1 MGDIDLDNVTDILGE
16 IRDGWDEAATGE
28 ELERGIRHWVKSL
41 EVSQI
46 HTHTYTNRTS
56 ADTAQDY
63 CRETD
68 ADANVVFEDFIE
80 PRVIDLF
87 RADAGVRS
95 DSDSLS
101 IFIKAMRDETNI
113 RVCFENAL
121 INQKKYLRSAD
132 MSDAQRRE
140 LVLHYRSN
148 WIYVANKLIQHQARC
163 IVPLVTSDAREGSP
177 TQNLWKDE
185 ETALHVAVTQSC
197 PEVVEALIEA
207 VRHAHKD
214 DPDRGERAILSQ
226 KSSGQTAL
234 AIAVDQLDLD
244 SVRRLLAATK
254 GFLSISWGRGGY
266 PLHDLVLSVAN
277 QTKKHPEAA
286 LNKASFKILSEI
298 IEADTKGSL
307 TSRCG
312 VISTTPWDQ
321 RVENIP
327 PYTLAAMAEEG
338 MKGLRRRPS
347 IRDSRL
353 AANIDKR
360 IPLLQKL
367 RIGMKTYIAR
377 ELDGLSYELATA
389 GDVGLQNK
397 ITYLDLSD
405 FDAIAAGSQE
415 TDLDRFVKNFKPRSQ
430 CFEFS
435 DMLSY
440 VRLPDMSIGDPEKTS
455 RAIVELFD
463 NLAQLFKVSK
473 IVKLEAKDHPTHP
486 MDDMEIAKIVDR
498 FGIEE
503 LDWAKYNID
512 LDALTPKNTD
522 DSSSIRKLKLYSTG
536 HWGVL
541 YHWLSEEGI
550 FSFEGL
556 KEVLIVVVNPYE
568 SEDFPSQ
575 DSATSLADKVRARMK
590 KMSTYKN
597 RTAQLSID
605 VEPGRVHKARTR
617 ETYVPESVSDQFFKA
632 FEKAQDF
639 SLAYP
644 ERLEIWDDSK
654 LGPLRSK
661 VAIIDNGVDIG
672 QRKIA
677 SNIRKGRSFVSLHDS
692 GWYLPWF
699 TSVHVHGTQMAS
711 LVVRVDPSCD
721 LFVYRINSL
730 PSGSIDARHAVE
742 AIEAAIEDQVD
753 VINLSW
759 SFNKNH
765 ETLKQAIDKAAD
777 RQHRALVFCAKSDEL
792 YADDVFPADYLS
804 TISVAA
810 ATSRGRIGTEGS
822 KTPDLL
828 ILGENM
834 PAYGPDY
841 LGTKEKEAKVS
852 GSSVATALASGMASL
867 MLMLAKRDVV
877 LKECWELLKIK
888 EVMLK
893 VFERFKT
900 DKSSTVTYVNPAMVF
915 GEPADRL
922 VVEMR
927 SVVKAFPKTG
937 Y

>member
-1 MGDIDLDNVTDILGE
+1 MGDMDQDSNMADILNE
-16 IRDGWDEAATGE
+16 IQNGWDGTATGE
-28 ELERGIRHWVKSL
+28 ELERVVRHWVKSL
-41 EVSQI
+41 E
-46 HTHTYTNRTS
+46 
-56 ADTAQDY
+56 DY
-63 CRETD
+63 CREFD
-68 ADANVVFEDFIE
+68 ADANVVFENFIE

-87 RADAGVRS
+87 RVDAGVRS

-101 IFIKAMRDETNI
+101 IFISAMRDETNI
-113 RVCFENAL
+113 RTCYENAL
-121 INQKKYLRSAD
+121 VNQKKYLRLAEITAN
-132 MSDAQRRE
+132 AQHRE
-140 LVLHYRSN
+140 LQLHYRSN
-148 WIYVANKLIQHQARC
+148 WIYLANKLIQHQARC

-177 TQNLWKDE
+177 TQNLWRDE

-197 PEVVEALIEA
+197 PEVVEAIIDA
-207 VRHAHKD
+207 VRRIHKD

-234 AIAVDQLDLD
+234 AIAVDQLDLE
-244 SVRRLLAATK
+244 SVRKLLAATK
-254 GFLSISWGRGGY
+254 GFLNISWGRGGY

-277 QTKKHPEAA
+277 PNKKHSEAA
-286 LNKASFKILSEI
+286 LNKASFKIMSEI

-307 TSRCG
+307 TSHCG
-312 VISTTPWDQ
+312 TINTTPWNQ
-321 RVENIP
+321 RVESIP

-338 MKGLRRRPS
+338 MKGLGRRS
-347 IRDSRL
+347 AFRDSR
-353 AANIDKR
+353 AAASIEKR

-377 ELDGLSYELATA
+377 ELDGLSYEHATA

-405 FDAIAAGSQE
+405 FDAIASGSQE
-415 TDLDRFVKNFKPRSQ
+415 TDLERFVKNFRPRSQ

-455 RAIVELFD
+455 KAIIELFD

-473 IVKLEAKDHPTHP
+473 IVKLEAKDNPAHP
-486 MDDMEIAKIVDR
+486 MDDVEIARIVDR
-498 FGIEE
+498 FSIEE
-503 LDWAKYNID
+503 LDWAKYNLD
-512 LDALTPKNTD
+512 LDALTPNTAD
-522 DSSSIRKLKLYSTG
+522 HTSSLRKLRLYSTG

-556 KEVLIVVVNPYE
+556 KEVTLVVVNPYE
-568 SEDFPSQ
+568 LDDLPFQ
-575 DSATSLADKVRARMK
+575 DPAVKLVDKVRVRMK
-590 KMSTYKN
+590 KLKTYKT
-597 RTAQLSID
+597 RPAQLTIE
-605 VEPGRVHKARTR
+605 VEPGRVHKPRTR

-644 ERLEIWDDSK
+644 ERLEIWDDAK

-672 QRKIA
+672 QKKIA

-711 LVVRVDPSCD
+711 LVVRVDPSAD

-759 SFNKNH
+759 SFNKNN
-765 ETLKQAIDKAAD
+765 EALKGAIDKAAD

-822 KTPDLL
+822 KAPDLL

-841 LGTKEKEAKVS
+841 LASKDKEAKIS

-867 MLMLAKRDVV
+867 MLMLARRDVV

-900 DKSSTVTYVNPAMVF
+900 DKFSAVTYVNPAMVF

-927 SVVKAFPKTG
+927 SVVKAFPRAG

>member
-1 MGDIDLDNVTDILGE
+1 MVRIFTH
-16 IRDGWDEAATGE
+16 AT
-28 ELERGIRHWVKSL
+28 
-41 EVSQI
+41 
-46 HTHTYTNRTS
+46 
-56 ADTAQDY
+56 QDY
-63 CRETD
+63 CREFD
-68 ADANVVFEDFIE
+68 ADANVVFENFIE

-87 RADAGVRS
+87 RFDAGIRS

-101 IFIKAMRDETNI
+101 IFISAMRDETNI
-113 RVCFENAL
+113 RTCYENAL
-121 INQKKYLRSAD
+121 VNQKKYLRSAEIAAD
-132 MSDAQRRE
+132 SQRKE
-140 LVLHYRSN
+140 LQLHYRSN
-148 WIYVANKLIQHQARC
+148 WIYVTNKLIQHQARC

-197 PEVVEALIEA
+197 PEVVDAIIDA
-207 VRHAHKD
+207 VRRIHKD

-234 AIAVDQLDLD
+234 AIAVDQLDLE
-244 SVRRLLAATK
+244 SVRKLLAATK
-254 GFLSISWGRGGY
+254 GFLNISWGRGGY

-277 QTKKHPEAA
+277 PNKKHSEAA
-286 LNKASFKILSEI
+286 LNKASFKIMSEI

-307 TSRCG
+307 TSHCG
-312 VISTTPWDQ
+312 TISTTPWNQ
-321 RVENIP
+321 RVESIP

-338 MKGLRRRPS
+338 MKGLGRRS
-347 IRDSRL
+347 AFRDSRA
-353 AANIDKR
+353 AANIEKR
-360 IPLLQKL
+360 IPLLQRL

-405 FDAIAAGSQE
+405 FDAIASGTQE
-415 TDLDRFVKNFKPRSQ
+415 TDLERFVKNFKPRSQ

-455 RAIVELFD
+455 KAIIELFD
-463 NLAQLFKVSK
+463 NLSQLFKVSK
-473 IVKLEAKDHPTHP
+473 IVKLEAKDNPSHP
-486 MDDMEIAKIVDR
+486 MDDVEIARIVDR
-498 FGIEE
+498 FSIEE
-503 LDWAKYNID
+503 LDWAKYNLD
-512 LDALTPKNTD
+512 LDALTPKTAED
-522 DSSSIRKLKLYSTG
+522 TSSIRKLKLYSTG

-550 FSFEGL
+550 FSFDGL
-556 KEVLIVVVNPYE
+556 REVSLVVVNPYE
-568 SEDFPSQ
+568 LDDFPLQ
-575 DSATSLADKVRARMK
+575 DSAVKLADKVRGRMK
-590 KMSTYKN
+590 KLKTYQT
-597 RTAQLSID
+597 RAGQLSIE
-605 VEPGRVHKARTR
+605 VEPGRVHKPRTR
-617 ETYVPESVSDQFFKA
+617 ETYMPESVSDQFFKA

-644 ERLEIWDDSK
+644 ERLEIWDDAK
-654 LGPLRSK
+654 LGPLRTK

-672 QRKIA
+672 QKKIA
-677 SNIRKGRSFVSLHDS
+677 SNIRKGRSFVSLHGS

-742 AIEAAIEDQVD
+742 VSPCFSYRFTRQQTRRLTPFPQAIEAAIEDQVD

-765 ETLKQAIDKAAD
+765 EALKGAIDKAAD

-822 KTPDLL
+822 KAPDLL

-841 LGTKEKEAKVS
+841 LGTKDKEAKIS

-888 EVMLK
+888 EVMLN
-893 VFERFKT
+893 VFQRFKT
-900 DKSSTVTYVNPAMVF
+900 DKSSAVTYVNPAMVF

-927 SVVKAFPKTG
+927 SVVKAFPRTG